1 VDFGFID
8 SFSPASVNAFAF
20 RDLNAGTLPIL
31 YKLQFHV
38 RDHAQD
44 SDHHATHVTLSRDI
58 GLKNAQRSA
67 PGIQLMDQIQYV
79 TRRATE
85 TIEAMDDELI
95 ITAQKL
101 KHSL

>member
-8 SFSPASVNAFAF
+8 SFPSAPVNAFAL
-20 RDLNAGTLPIL
+20 RNLNAGTLPIL

-38 RDHAQD
+38 RNHAQD

-58 GLKNAQRSA
+58 GLKNAHRGA
-67 PGIQLMDQIQYV
+67 PGIQLMNQIQHV
-79 TRRATE
+79 TGRATK
-85 TIEAMDDELI
+85 TVEAMNDELI
-95 ITAQKL
+95 ASTQEL

>member
-38 RDHAQD
+38 RIRRWLTAPLMSPEGRAIERTKGTPQG
-44 SDHHATHVTLSRDI
+44 
-58 GLKNAQRSA
+58 GLCEALHK
-67 PGIQLMDQIQYV
+67 PPYV
-79 TRRATE
+79 
-85 TIEAMDDELI
+85 
-95 ITAQKL
+95 K
-101 KHSL
+101 

>member
-67 PGIQLMDQIQYV
+67 PGIQLMNQIQHI
-79 TRRATE
+79 TGRATQ
-85 TIEAMDDELI
+85 TIEAMNNELI
-95 ITAQKL
+95 TSTQEL
-101 KHSL
+101 KHSF

>member
-8 SFSPASVNAFAF
+8 SFPSAPVNAFAL

-67 PGIQLMDQIQYV
+67 PGIQLMDQIQYI
-79 TRRATE
+79 TGRATQTVE
-85 TIEAMDDELI
+85 TMNDEF
-95 ITAQKL
+95 ITSTKEL
-101 KHSL
+101 KYSL

>member
-67 PGIQLMDQIQYV
+67 PGIQLMDQIQHV
-79 TRRATE
+79 TGRATQ
-85 TIEAMDDELI
+85 TVEAMNDELI
-95 ITAQKL
+95 TSTQEL